1 MTAKD
6 KWPLKGGTTVLEV
19 KATRSDCGQYESV
32 GTGALWPWCVYIATE
47 QMALLVDTEVARLCA
62 NLPKLIQLTR

>member
-32 GTGALWPWCVYIATE
+32 GTGALWPWCVYIATGG
-47 QMALLVDTEVARLCA
+47 AAS
-62 NLPKLIQLTR
+62 